1 MALLLFSSRGE
12 RQRPWPPAHLL
23 LEEAEVMATC
33 PPSLSMWDEG
43 DLDPNPPFPQEERGI
58 DLGLFPSFLLE
69 EGWVA
74 MATLFHFS
82 GGEGQE
88 AIASF
93 PPSLLLDVG

>member
-1 MALLLFSSRGE
+1 MRVTLTTLLHFSREDRG
-12 RQRPWPPAHLL
+12 R
-23 LEEAEVMATC
+23 
-33 PPSLSMWDEG
+33 
-43 DLDPNPPFPQEERGI
+43 
-58 DLGLFPSFLLE
+58 DLGLLPSFLLE

-93 PPSLLLDVG
+93 PSFQLDVG